1 MSERANIVDLPLD
14 PARARAH
21 DGRPRDAHAPDRS
34 GPQAPRASPRD
45 TLGRPMH
52 DLRISVMDRCNFRCP
67 YCMPRETFHEHYRFL
82 KSSERLSFEEIT
94 RLTRLFVEL
103 GVRKVRL
110 TGGEPLLRPNLSE
123 LVGELTTLDGVEDVA
138 LTTNGVLLAQHAA
151 ELKANGLH
159 RITVSLDTLDPEI
172 FKRMN
177 GGFEELE
184 RVLQGIKAAQDAGL
198 TPIKTNAVIER
209 GVNDHTVLDMVE
221 HFRGTGII
229 VRFIEYMDVGNRN
242 DWSPQR
248 VVPSRELLER
258 IAQRWPL
265 HPVEENYRGEVARRY
280 AFDDG
285 AGEIGFI
292 SSVSNPFCGDCS
304 RARLSSE
311 GKFYTCLFA
320 TDGVDL
326 RGPLRAGASDD
337 ELRELI
343 RSTWLGRG
351 DRYSELRAS
360 LRSGEHP
367 LRKIEMYYI
376 GG

>member
-1 MSERANIVDLPLD
+1 MSESAVINF
-14 PARARAH
+14 PAA
-21 DGRPRDAHAPDRS
+21 S
-34 GPQAPRASPRD
+34 GPRD
-45 TLGRPMH
+45 TLGRPLH

-82 KSSERLSFEEIT
+82 KSAERLSFEEIT
-94 RLTRLFVEL
+94 RLTRLFVQL

-110 TGGEPLLRPNLSE
+110 TGGEPLLRANVSE
-123 LVGELTTLDGVEDVA
+123 LVGDLSALEGVEDVA
-138 LTTNGVLLAQHAA
+138 LTTNAVLLAQHAA

-172 FKRMN
+172 FRQMS
-177 GGFEELE
+177 GGFAERD
-184 RVLQGIKAAQDAGL
+184 RVLDGIRAARDAGL
-198 TPIKTNAVIER
+198 TPIKINSVVER
-209 GVNDHTVLDMVE
+209 GLNDHTVLDLVE
-221 HFRGTGII
+221 YFRGTGVI

-242 DWSPQR
+242 HWSLDR

-258 IAQRWPL
+258 IGARWPL
-265 HPVEENYRGEVARRY
+265 HPVEENYHGEVAERY

-292 SSVSNPFCGDCS
+292 SSITNPFCGSCT

-311 GKFYTCLFA
+311 GVFYTCLFA
-320 TDGVDL
+320 RSGVDL
-326 RGPLRAGASDD
+326 RAPLRGGATDD

-343 RSTWLGRG
+343 RNTWLHRG
-351 DRYSELRAS
+351 DRYSELRAT
-360 LRSGEHP
+360 LKGEQP